1 MQLKINNYNE
11 MKTSEINE
19 LTIKEIVE
27 KIQVEKENL
36 VRLRL
41 NHAVSPLDN
50 PMKIKESRKNIA
62 RLKTILR
69 QRELNDKQNSVSN
82 GRN

>member
-1 MQLKINNYNE
+1 
-11 MKTSEINE
+11 MKTSEIKE
-19 LTIKEIVE
+19 LTTKEIVE

-50 PMKIKESRKNIA
+50 PMKLKEARKNVA

-69 QRELNDKQNSVSN
+69 QRELNDNQK
-82 GRN
+82 

>member
-1 MQLKINNYNE
+1 
-11 MKTSEINE
+11 MKTSEIKE
-19 LTIKEIVE
+19 LSNKEIVE
-27 KIQVEKENL
+27 RLQVEKENL

-50 PMKIKESRKNIA
+50 PEKIKESKKNVA

-69 QRELNDKQNSVSN
+69 ERELQENQN
-82 GRN
+82 

>member
-69 QRELNDKQNSVSN
+69 QRELNDNQN
-82 GRN
+82 

>member
-1 MQLKINNYNE
+1 
-11 MKTSEINE
+11 MKASEIKE
-19 LTIKEIVE
+19 LTTKEIVE
-27 KIQVEKENL
+27 RIQTEQENL

-50 PMKIKESRKNIA
+50 PMKLKESKQTIA

-69 QRELNDKQNSVSN
+69 DKELNENEN
-82 GRN
+82 

>member
-1 MQLKINNYNE
+1 
-11 MKTSEINE
+11 MKTSEIKE
-19 LTIKEIVE
+19 LTTKEIVE
-27 KIQVEKENL
+27 RIDIERENL

-50 PMKIKESRKNIA
+50 PLKLKEAKKSIA

-69 QRELNDKQNSVSN
+69 QRELSDNQN
-82 GRN
+82 

>member
-1 MQLKINNYNE
+1 
-11 MKTSEINE
+11 MKTSEIKE
-19 LTIKEIVE
+19 LATKEIVE

-50 PMKIKESRKNIA
+50 PTKLQVAKKNIA

-69 QRELNDKQNSVSN
+69 QRESSDNKK
-82 GRN
+82 

>member
-1 MQLKINNYNE
+1 
-11 MKTSEINE
+11 MKTSEIKE
-19 LTIKEIVE
+19 LTTKEIVE

-50 PMKIKESRKNIA
+50 PMKIKDAKRNIA

-69 QRELNDKQNSVSN
+69 QRELSDNQN
-82 GRN
+82 

>member
-1 MQLKINNYNE
+1 
-11 MKTSEINE
+11 MKTSEIKE
-19 LTIKEIVE
+19 LTTKEIVE

-50 PMKIKESRKNIA
+50 PLKIKESKRNIA
-62 RLKTILR
+62 RLKTILH
-69 QRELNDKQNSVSN
+69 QRELSDNQN
-82 GRN
+82 

>member
-1 MQLKINNYNE
+1 
-11 MKTSEINE
+11 MKTSEIKE
-19 LTIKEIVE
+19 LTTKEIVE
-27 KIQVEKENL
+27 KIQLEKENL

-50 PMKIKESRKNIA
+50 PLKLKETRKNIA

-69 QRELNDKQNSVSN
+69 YRELNENQK
-82 GRN
+82 